1 MSSFPLAVVMDFTNS
16 HTLLP
21 MCFPQLIQCL
31 QDAAQRQP
39 WQPAAPSGCS
49 GVQQCWCDV
58 PSVHSPT
65 GRSSTSQAPSLVA
78 RSQQSLVSLPGCHP
92 GSATH
97 TPGLH
102 PLYAGI
108 RWQRLCTWL
117 QTSIT
122 SPQSQPRPPRLL
134 ISDGFLLILWS
145 QWLLPITQRS

>member
-49 GVQQCWCDV
+49 GVQQCWRDV

-65 GRSSTSQAPSLVA
+65 GRSSTRQAPSLVA
-78 RSQQSLVSLPGCHP
+78 GSQQSLVCPCQAVTQAVPRVHLGCTP
-92 GSATH
+92 CMQASDGSGSARGCK
-97 TPGLH
+97 P
-102 PLYAGI
+102 P
-108 RWQRLCTWL
+108 
-117 QTSIT
+117 
-122 SPQSQPRPPRLL
+122 SPAPRASQGPHGSSLATDSYL
-134 ISDGFLLILWS
+134 FCGVSGFC
-145 QWLLPITQRS
+145 Q